1 MDLEKV
7 LAYNQSMLISPWDK
21 YSRDLFFKMIRKET
35 IADSIKKVE
44 KNDMFKK
51 IKRKWWKICR
61 KND

>member
-1 MDLEKV
+1 
-7 LAYNQSMLISPWDK
+7 
-21 YSRDLFFKMIRKET
+21 MIRKET

-61 KND
+61 KNN